1 MRFAIPIRTV
11 SEANRREHWAAK
23 AKRAKAQRGLAGAL
37 TRLNL
42 INAEPCK
49 FDAPRNSRRR
59 SVTLTRVA
67 PRKLDTDNLAR
78 SLKAVRDGI
87 ADALGI
93 DDGDER
99 VAWLYAQRR
108 GAPKTHEVEVEIRE
122 EA

>member
-1 MRFAIPIRTV
+1 MRFIVPIRTV

-23 AKRAKAQRGLAGAL
+23 AKRAKAQREAARVISITEL
-37 TRLNL
+37 
-42 INAEPCK
+42 
-49 FDAPRNSRRR
+49 RRVDR
-59 SVTLTRVA
+59 AIHVMDICHRITLTRVA

-99 VAWLYAQRR
+99 VVWLYAQRR
-108 GAPKTHEVEVEIRE
+108 GAPKTYEVEVEITE